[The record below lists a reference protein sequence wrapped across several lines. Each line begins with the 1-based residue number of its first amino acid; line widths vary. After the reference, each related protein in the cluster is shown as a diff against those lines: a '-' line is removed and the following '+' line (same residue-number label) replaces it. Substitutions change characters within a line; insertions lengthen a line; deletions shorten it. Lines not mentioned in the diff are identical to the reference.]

1 MPWPKEGAPA
11 SVYHLPW
18 TCPPPMPCLS
28 PWQPNSAVPTSH
40 LTAAVKPCPLLK
52 GAQLNL
58 LWGGWCLIWM
68 PSLST
73 SPMPGGPR
81 SAPPPQSP
89 SCQEHSKH
97 LSRGQPL
104 PFPEKAAAAALGMT
118 WTARDLSSLFAPLW
132 ASVSCWSLRPLKAWL
147 HG

>member
-40 LTAAVKPCPLLK
+40 LTGRKA
-52 GAQLNL
+52 
-58 LWGGWCLIWM
+58 M
-68 PSLST
+68 PSSKRSPVKSSVGRVVPNLDAQSFHLSHAWGAKV
-73 SPMPGGPR
+73 S
-81 SAPPPQSP
+81 PPQSP

-97 LSRGQPL
+97 LSLGQPL